1 MLAEE
6 KETAEEIIKKIE
18 EAYRSDDFDWVRFLI
33 KLKREYGL
41 LPKYPTLREY
51 IRENSRGAYHN
62 FIFNLG
68 SHEVKVTSVF
78 DFVSIYKQELLD
90 MFFVVKDRKEDNG
103 GNCENY
109 ECNHYLE
116 IEAKEEV

>member
-1 MLAEE
+1 MLVEE
-6 KETAEEIIKKIE
+6 KETAEEIINKIE
-18 EAYRSDDFDWVRFLI
+18 EARASKGFDWARFLI

-62 FIFNLG
+62 FIFHLG
-68 SHEVKVTSVF
+68 SHEVRVSSVF
-78 DFVSIYKQELLD
+78 DFESIYKKELLD
-90 MFFVVKDRKEDNG
+90 MFVVTGDRKEDNG

-116 IEAKEEV
+116 IEAKEE